1 MECSLTPSSSP
12 SSKWSLSEASL
23 SSIEASSRVGS
34 CYIER
39 QRTASKRLRST
50 RSATTKDPHS
60 LSLPILSTAL
70 SADSPRLTGCMGV
83 TRVTVKPFC
92 SRLIGTRSISR
103 RIQTI
108 LFVLTAVTGQHSEV
122 VTLFILQITQTKTIT
137 AIQVLAATTSQEGM
151 PT

>member
-1 MECSLTPSSSP
+1 MACSLTLDSSLSSRWSP
-12 SSKWSLSEASL
+12 SEGSL
-23 SSIEASSRVGS
+23 SSIEASSRAAS

-39 QRTASKRLRST
+39 QKTASKRLRST

-70 SADSPRLTGCMGV
+70 SADSPRLTGSIMAIE
-83 TRVTVKPFC
+83 VTVKPFC
-92 SRLIGTRSISR
+92 SRLIRTRSISR

-108 LFVLTAVTGQHSEV
+108 LFVLTAVTGQYSEV
-122 VTLFILQITQTKTIT
+122 VILFLFTTTQTKTIA
-137 AIQVLAATTSQEGM
+137 AIQIPAATTSQEGM